1 MNYKNLKIE
10 EFLEKLS
17 STESMPGG
25 GTVAAL
31 VGANAVSCALKVCN
45 LSLGKEKYKEHEAF
59 IKDSITKLEESR
71 KKFLMYM
78 DEDAQNFKFMEEV
91 YKMPRDTSDDK
102 KKRKLALANACQIC
116 CAVPIKIIENAV
128 ESIDIV
134 LKLEG
139 KTNVSAAS
147 DLKIAGLLL
156 RATVKCGWDN
166 VEINEKYI
174 NNEKYKKHIADI
186 KEIVS
191 RIARENQGLA

>member
-1 MNYKNLKIE
+1 MNYKNLRIE
-10 EFLEKLS
+10 DFLEKLS

-45 LSLGKEKYKEHEAF
+45 LSLGKEKYKEYEQL
-59 IKDSITKLEESR
+59 IKDSIIKLEESR
-71 KKFLMYM
+71 NNFLKFM

-91 YKMPRDTSDDK
+91 YKMPRVTDDDK
-102 KKRKLALANACQIC
+102 EKRKLALANACQIC
-116 CAVPIKIIENAV
+116 CAVPIKIIENAI

-134 LKLEG
+134 SKLEG

-147 DLKIAGLLL
+147 DLKIAEMLLK
-156 RATVKCGWDN
+156 ATVHGGLEN

-174 NNEKYKKHIADI
+174 NNEKYLKYIADV

-191 RIARENQGLA
+191 RIAREN